1 MTHEQIEQ
9 RETIE
14 SYVRGRLTVAEREAF
29 EEHYFTCDKCFAD
42 VQAHERFAAGVHYA
56 AESGLL
62 ASAADANRT
71 SPAWGLFNEDWK
83 AWLKPAFAITGTLA
97 VVLTLLIGWLVF
109 RQIPQLRAELALE
122 RQAQSKAQQSLQQ
135 DLTQTQAE
143 LVRAREQQSELEN
156 QLALA
161 RAASVTQ
168 APNGADPNLPLV
180 MLEATRAGQAGT
192 EVTIPINARS
202 VVLWM
207 DPGLDANYPSFRLI
221 VRTPA
226 GQTVQIVDGLRRNSY
241 GAVLVSVSAEKMRGS
256 NYQVR
261 LYGVTKQEAAL
272 LSEYQ
277 LRVRR
282 Q

>member
-14 SYVRGRLTVAEREAF
+14 GYVRGRLTEAERQAF
-29 EEHYFTCDKCFAD
+29 EEHYFACDKCFAD
-42 VQAHERFAAGVHYA
+42 VQAHERFVAGVHYA
-56 AESGLL
+56 ADAGLV
-62 ASAADANRT
+62 ASAPSASRPSAIG
-71 SPAWGLFNEDWK
+71 SFFSEYWK
-83 AWLKPAFAITGTLA
+83 LWLKPALALTGALA
-97 VVLTLLIGWLVF
+97 VILTVLVGWLVF

-122 RQAQSKAQQSLQQ
+122 RQEQSRAQQSLQQ
-135 DLTQTQAE
+135 NLTQTQAE
-143 LVRAREQQSELEN
+143 LERAREQQSELEN

-161 RAASVTQ
+161 RASSAVQ
-168 APNGADPNLPLV
+168 APSGADPNLPLV
-180 MLEATRAGQAGT
+180 MLEATRAGQAAT
-192 EVTIPINARS
+192 EVTIPTNARS

-241 GAVLVSVSAEKMRGS
+241 GAVLVSVLAEKMRGS

-261 LYGVTKQEAAL
+261 LYGVNKQEAAL

-277 LRVRR
+277 LKVRR
-282 Q
+282 R